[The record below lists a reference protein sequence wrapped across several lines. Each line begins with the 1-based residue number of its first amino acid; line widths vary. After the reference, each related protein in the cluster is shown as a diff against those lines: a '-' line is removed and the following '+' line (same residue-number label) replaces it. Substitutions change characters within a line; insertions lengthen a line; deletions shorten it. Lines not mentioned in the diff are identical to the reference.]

1 MNLKREARTLKGKS
15 IASLR
20 RGLEVFNSHDDQG
33 RPEAVLLYLQH
44 ACEMLIKALLV
55 QKGESVF
62 DKQKGTSIGIEKALN
77 IGQSKGWIAQAQ
89 AGSIRVIDATRDQAQ
104 HWMIVVAE
112 DALYINARTLITT
125 IDELLQ
131 EHFEDTLADNLPLR
145 VLPLS
150 TQPIPDF
157 DLLINRE
164 YDQIR
169 ELLAPKKRARDEA
182 RGRISSLL
190 AMEAHVSDDVSVSER
205 DIDRIEKA
213 IRAKT
218 PVEQVFPRLMTL
230 ATSVAGE
237 GPTVK
242 VRIVKNTDAPA
253 IRYVSGDDPAAAAAI
268 REVDLQ
274 KKYHLSPQVVADK
287 LSLSTNRAKALRDFL
302 KIDEDSA
309 NVMVFEF
316 GSQKHARYSDN
327 AMRTLK
333 DANTPE
339 FVEQAWQARTKAR
352 PLG

>member
-1 MNLKREARTLKGKS
+1 MNRRTTSSEQTRESA
-15 IASLR
+15 
-20 RGLEVFNSHDDQG
+20 
-33 RPEAVLLYLQH
+33 
-44 ACEMLIKALLV
+44 ALV
-55 QKGESVF
+55 
-62 DKQKGTSIGIEKALN
+62 
-77 IGQSKGWIAQAQ
+77 
-89 AGSIRVIDATRDQAQ
+89 RDQAQ

-164 YDQIR
+164 YDQIC

-230 ATSVAGE
+230 ATNVVGE

-242 VRIVKNTDAPA
+242 VRIVKNQDAPA

-287 LSLSTNRAKALRDFL
+287 LGLSTTGMMLMWVSTA
-302 KIDEDSA
+302 
-309 NVMVFEF
+309 
-316 GSQKHARYSDN
+316 
-327 AMRTLK
+327 
-333 DANTPE
+333 
-339 FVEQAWQARTKAR
+339 TKS
-352 PLG
+352 P